1 MLPEEPDTPLD
12 VDFDGRLRL
21 TGCDVRQTEDR
32 RLALAFFWQ
41 VDAAA
46 DYDYSVFVHLRDEA
60 GNTLAQAD
68 HLPLAPVFPPTLW
81 PVGQT
86 VRERSWLTLPAE
98 VAAGSYGLWAGLY
111 RLDTMERLPIADDTS
126 GENAALLGTVVVE

>member
-98 VAAGSYGLWAGLY
+98 VAAGSYGSWAGLY